1 MTASPPLAQAAPE
14 DPVQEDPKA
23 RYYLQNRGSC
33 LVQAPVV
40 AFEDSCSWNELVQR
54 VTTQRGTERA
64 VVSGDLLCHSTPR
77 RKFLRPNE
85 TFKSVEVR
93 GKVFFTE
100 DSLPGGGDDGDHE
113 QTDRAGNEEVAPA
126 EHELDLQGRKVL
138 TAEVLNLESEEGAS
152 FSVYKRDRRTDAEKG
167 WPEIPPL
174 AGGLKRGKDY
184 HSPRHIPY
192 GYRASRDWCPAD
204 SPSTRPKPALGMEDP
219 VHAAAKGAAYGNSTS
234 SAVDEEIKKRDLRND
249 KRALEIVGSWS
260 QPGGPFGLY
269 DPALP
274 RKVHTWEPLDFF
286 PPKWHPILA
295 HLHPIAVFDSARH
308 STKSFRRAPRMFPK
322 REKLQVVL
330 REESHYDLQ
339 KDLGIL
345 KTLVES
351 FSHVTLVCESFDF
364 IRPHLDFF
372 PNIPES
378 LTIHLR
384 VPFLKELGRREGEMM
399 DEEQL
404 RRVLNMRKRLRLP
417 NSPRPADRLT
427 REEDERLLRKQEL
440 ALAEELTA
448 DLRRFDPDEDYNP
461 GGKVEEQVDKNFVVT
476 YYELEKLEKRLESL
490 IRTLSPWVQGGLR
503 LLRIEMHYG
512 PLPRCAEDIPPED
525 EAPRG
530 SAEEYSLVTG
540 AMLERNV
547 AKVRSSFEA
556 FVKHFI
562 ALNKRTVVFE
572 HAFCPVDSRARFKEV
587 DWKYDAGGDGRPKF
601 RLSES

>member
-1 MTASPPLAQAAPE
+1 VTATSLSKSNDFALLFPHDYGIRQ
-14 DPVQEDPKA
+14 
-23 RYYLQNRGSC
+23 YLTSD
-33 LVQAPVV
+33 
-40 AFEDSCSWNELVQR
+40 EDSNWVCYCR
-54 VTTQRGTERA
+54 
-64 VVSGDLLCHSTPR
+64 
-77 RKFLRPNE
+77 
-85 TFKSVEVR
+85 
-93 GKVFFTE
+93 
-100 DSLPGGGDDGDHE
+100 
-113 QTDRAGNEEVAPA
+113 
-126 EHELDLQGRKVL
+126 
-138 TAEVLNLESEEGAS
+138 
-152 FSVYKRDRRTDAEKG
+152 
-167 WPEIPPL
+167 
-174 AGGLKRGKDY
+174 
-184 HSPRHIPY
+184 
-192 GYRASRDWCPAD
+192 
-204 SPSTRPKPALGMEDP
+204 
-219 VHAAAKGAAYGNSTS
+219 
-234 SAVDEEIKKRDLRND
+234 
-249 KRALEIVGSWS
+249 
-260 QPGGPFGLY
+260 
-269 DPALP
+269 
-274 RKVHTWEPLDFF
+274 
-286 PPKWHPILA
+286 
-295 HLHPIAVFDSARH
+295 
-308 STKSFRRAPRMFPK
+308 
-322 REKLQVVL
+322 
-330 REESHYDLQ
+330 
-339 KDLGIL
+339 
-345 KTLVES
+345 S

-601 RLSES
+601 RLSESPEKQGVPPDEADAETLYFGRKTGGKNFRDKINETSRAGGEGSRAANFAYTHTRTSTHPSHAGLSRVI